1 MRILFTILIAAGVL
15 ALHALDNPAGFKKA
29 QEFVVSS
36 AGALWNDKDIR
47 IDGLKLLS
55 RTEIERLLPL
65 DRSVLWWRFND
76 TEIQAKLEQ
85 NPWVGESKVV
95 ACPDAPPSQW
105 GCFLVSISERVPTFL
120 ATVDETSWVIDREG
134 SFIAPLSDLRER
146 AYRGELIAVSGLASR
161 SASPD
166 MVRAQLATAARL
178 LDTLEREV
186 RRPIERVEFLAQGDF
201 SVIFKGLD
209 FPTVF
214 AAGSDAKVPLLEQ
227 GTRCAELLKRLGS
240 RLSDVERID
249 LAFDRVGV
257 VKFKEPEPQAG
268 TESAKQERAPA
279 NS

>member
-1 MRILFTILIAAGVL
+1 L
-15 ALHALDNPAGFKKA
+15 
-29 QEFVVSS
+29 
-36 AGALWNDKDIR
+36 
-47 IDGLKLLS
+47 
-55 RTEIERLLPL
+55 IERALSLRRL
-65 DRSVLWWRFND
+65 V
-76 TEIQAKLEQ
+76 ILE
-85 NPWVGESKVV
+85 S
-95 ACPDAPPSQW
+95 
-105 GCFLVSISERVPTFL
+105 
-120 ATVDETSWVIDREG
+120 
-134 SFIAPLSDLRER
+134 
-146 AYRGELIAVSGLASR
+146 
-161 SASPD
+161 
-166 MVRAQLATAARL
+166 AQLATAARL